1 MSGLLWK
8 DLLVLKKGAK
18 VYLAL
23 MVFYTVLGAVQE
35 NNSMMGA
42 MAVIIVMIVPL
53 NCFSWDN
60 LAKWDTYAMAL
71 PVSRRAIVGGRY
83 LCMLLISAVSLTY
96 VLLTGVVQALVKHD
110 DWLEPVLV
118 GLACLAVALVI
129 DAIMLPVVYKFGPE
143 KARFIILPIVGLPTG
158 LSAFL
163 ALQSKRGNITLPDL
177 SWLEAYLPV
186 ALPVGT
192 VLAVLASF
200 LISCRIYEKK
210 EA

>member
-60 LAKWDTYAMAL
+60 LTNWDTYAMAL

-96 VLLTGVVQALVKHD
+96 VLLTGVVQALV
-110 DWLEPVLV
+110 
-118 GLACLAVALVI
+118 
-129 DAIMLPVVYKFGPE
+129 
-143 KARFIILPIVGLPTG
+143 
-158 LSAFL
+158 
-163 ALQSKRGNITLPDL
+163 
-177 SWLEAYLPV
+177 
-186 ALPVGT
+186 
-192 VLAVLASF
+192 
-200 LISCRIYEKK
+200 
-210 EA
+210 